1 MNKEESKNL
10 SADEALKKLKE
21 GNEEYVANGKN
32 NGDIS
37 GEIRSYTCQNGQNPY
52 AVIIGCSDSRAIPEV
67 IFNAG
72 IGDLFVIRV
81 AGNVIDPHQLGSIE
95 YAVHHLGVNLVVVMG
110 HDHCGAVA
118 AAINN
123 GADGHI
129 KSITDDIIK
138 AIGDEK
144 NEYRA
149 SCLNAQ
155 YSADKIRKSMSSD
168 PEFKII
174 SAVYNI
180 ESGKVEYFDK

>member
-1 MNKEESKNL
+1 MSKEELKNL

-21 GNEEYVANGKN
+21 GNEEYVASGKN
-32 NGDIS
+32 SGDIS
-37 GEIRSYTCQNGQNPY
+37 GEIRSYTCHNGQKPY

-67 IFNAG
+67 VFNAG

-81 AGNVIDPHQLGSIE
+81 AGNVIDPQQLGSVE
-95 YAVHHLGVNLVVVMG
+95 YAVDHLGVNLVVVMG

-118 AAINN
+118 AAMSG
-123 GADGHI
+123 GADGNI

-155 YSADKIRKSMSSD
+155 CSADKIRKGMPSS
-168 PEFKII
+168 PEVKII